1 MIKLDILRKFKIKSK
16 SLVLNWKKY
25 PNNKFKGMSICKT
38 LDNLTNN
45 SLLIMNLTVYF
56 KTDKLSQEQ
65 YHQLKKFQV
74 KRKVENKLKLMD
86 SFVQKINKLTKN
98 LMKKD
103 NMKEIEKI

>member
-1 MIKLDILRKFKIKSK
+1 
-16 SLVLNWKKY
+16 
-25 PNNKFKGMSICKT
+25 
-38 LDNLTNN
+38 
-45 SLLIMNLTVYF
+45 
-56 KTDKLSQEQ
+56 
-65 YHQLKKFQV
+65 V